1 MERTPAIYMA
11 DIYRVIVFADKG
23 LNDVIKV
30 SDYFVEDYEG
40 AYAYAKKCKHATVV
54 KAQATFNTFEEE

>member
-11 DIYRVIVFADKG
+11 DIYRVIVFTDKS
-23 LNDVIKV
+23 LNDVYKI

>member
-11 DIYRVIVFADKG
+11 DIYRVIVFADKD
-23 LNDVIKV
+23 LNNVIKI

-40 AYAYAKKCKHATVV
+40 AYAYARKCKHATVV

>member
-11 DIYRVIVFADKG
+11 DIYRVIVFANKN
-23 LNDVIKV
+23 LTDVIKV
-30 SDYFVEDYEG
+30 SDYFVEDYDG

-54 KAQATFNTFEEE
+54 KAQATFNTFNEK